1 MKMDWKKDNL
11 VHIANSLRAYYH
23 LPLFHKSDEQLD
35 QWLLERKPE
44 QIIVLLIDGLGKYQ
58 IEQLAKAKGF
68 LKQHCKRYVETVF
81 PPTTAAAT
89 TSFLSGKYPC
99 EHGWLGWQ
107 QYFEEIDEHL
117 VMFLNRSYYQ
127 KKPYW
132 QPHYTYE
139 HVAVNSLVQDCLAN
153 GILAT
158 EIYPAFRKG
167 GVHSFKEMCQRI
179 VKESQSQRASC
190 IYAYWDEFDDCMHHY
205 GVHAVESKAMLENYD
220 ELMAHYF
227 PSLSAKSAL
236 LIIADHGQID
246 VTCHCMVQDEQLMR
260 CLRRLPSLEG
270 RALSFSI
277 QDGKHQ
283 MFKEHFQEKYG
294 NSFILLSK
302 TEVLQ
307 EHIFGEG
314 NNHPLFTSFIGDY
327 LAIAIGDE
335 QLIYDDSYAV
345 KGSHAGYTKE
355 ERMIPIICFQRED
368 EAKK

>member
-35 QWLLERKPE
+35 QWLQERKPE

-153 GILAT
+153 EIWAT
-158 EIYPAFRKG
+158 EIYP
-167 GVHSFKEMCQRI
+167 C
-179 VKESQSQRASC
+179 
-190 IYAYWDEFDDCMHHY
+190 
-205 GVHAVESKAMLENYD
+205 
-220 ELMAHYF
+220 
-227 PSLSAKSAL
+227 L
-236 LIIADHGQID
+236 LY
-246 VTCHCMVQDEQLMR
+246 TSR
-260 CLRRLPSLEG
+260 C
-270 RALSFSI
+270 
-277 QDGKHQ
+277 
-283 MFKEHFQEKYG
+283 
-294 NSFILLSK
+294 
-302 TEVLQ
+302 V
-307 EHIFGEG
+307 
-314 NNHPLFTSFIGDY
+314 
-327 LAIAIGDE
+327 
-335 QLIYDDSYAV
+335 
-345 KGSHAGYTKE
+345 
-355 ERMIPIICFQRED
+355 
-368 EAKK
+368 